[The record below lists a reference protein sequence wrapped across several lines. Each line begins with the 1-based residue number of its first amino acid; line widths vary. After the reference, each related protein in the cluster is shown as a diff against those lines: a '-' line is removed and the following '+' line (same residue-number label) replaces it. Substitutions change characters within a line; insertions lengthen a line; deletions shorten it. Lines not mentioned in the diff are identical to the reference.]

1 MRYFRYIL
9 LLLMVQLV
17 YSCISQFI
25 PKTSEDKDLLV
36 VEGLITDKAEVNTV
50 KLSKSLPLG
59 TKVTSNPV
67 SGYLVTIS
75 DDLGNIYTLSE
86 TVPGTYVT
94 SPWELR
100 GVTGRSYTLHI
111 NPNSPNNDHY
121 YESYPIEMKPVP
133 PIDSVFY
140 EKVIIEP
147 ATSNSAEKT
156 GAQIYL
162 NTHDPKNAC
171 RYYRW
176 EFTETWEFILP
187 YMVPNNI
194 CWISAN
200 SDVINIKN
208 TTVIAEDKIERYPL
222 NFISNETDRL
232 RVKYSILVTQYSM
245 NEDEYLYWEKLQN
258 YSQQVG
264 GLYDMIPSAVSSNVF
279 CIDDPNQKVQ
289 GYFSVSSET
298 SKRIFIKDHFVGL
311 ANPYSADKCVAD
323 TIFGGPLPDGLNE
336 SIWIIASQFMPPYVV
351 TSYSKGCYDCTV
363 RGTKTPPDFWNFDK

>member
-1 MRYFRYIL
+1 MSMVYL
-9 LLLMVQLV
+9 LN
-17 YSCISQFI
+17 SCISQFI

-36 VEGLITDKAEVNTV
+36 VEGLITDNSDINTI

-59 TKVTSNPV
+59 TRVSSNPV
-67 SGYLVTIS
+67 SGYLVTVT
-75 DDLGNIYTLSE
+75 DDQDNTYSFTE
-86 TVPGTYVT
+86 TIPGTYVSNT
-94 SPWELR
+94 SEFH
-100 GVTGRSYTLHI
+100 GSVGRSYTLHL
-111 NPNSPNNDHY
+111 NPNSPKNNHY
-121 YESYPIEMKPVP
+121 YESYPMKMKPVP
-133 PIDSVFY
+133 PIDSLFY

-147 ATSNSAEKT
+147 ASSISTEKS

-162 NTHDPKNAC
+162 NTHDPENSC

-200 SDVINIKN
+200 SDLINIKN
-208 TTVIAEDKIERYPL
+208 TSVIAEDKIDRYPL
-222 NFISNETDRL
+222 NYISNETDRL
-232 RVKYSILVTQYSM
+232 REKYSILVNQYSM

-258 YSQQVG
+258 YSQQIG
-264 GLYDMIPSAVSSNVF
+264 GLYDMIPSAVPSNVY

-289 GYFSVSSET
+289 GYFSVSSAT

-311 ANPYSADKCVAD
+311 ANPYSVDKCVAD
-323 TIFGGPLPDGLNE
+323 TIFGGSLPDGLNE

-351 TSYSKGCYDCTV
+351 TTYSKGCYDCTV
-363 RGTKTPPDFWNFDK
+363 RGTKIPPDFWIFDK